1 MEFEK
6 IYNKN
11 CLITMK
17 NRKKEILVNM
27 PDCSNLLFSF
37 DDNHKIIKSKRVA
50 DKDAKNAIVYYKL
63 SIEIQNSI
71 CKFLNPKAL

>member
-17 NRKKEILVNM
+17 NRKKEILVSM
-27 PDCSNLLFSF
+27 PVCSNFLFSF

-50 DKDAKNAIVYYKL
+50 DKDAKNAILYYKL
-63 SIEIQNSI
+63 SIEVQNSI